1 MEKREK
7 SSKAGGIKEKRDESE
22 RKNEREEKDKRD
34 RKNK

>member
-7 SSKAGGIKEKRDESE
+7 SSKAGGIKEKRDE
-22 RKNEREEKDKRD
+22 REEKDKRE